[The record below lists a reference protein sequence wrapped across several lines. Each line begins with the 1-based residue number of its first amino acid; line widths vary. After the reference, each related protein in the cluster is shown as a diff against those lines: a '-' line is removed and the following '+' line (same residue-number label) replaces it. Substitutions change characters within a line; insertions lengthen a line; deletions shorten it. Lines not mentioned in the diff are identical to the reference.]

1 MPKVPPC
8 GGRVIGE
15 LRSPLS
21 ETLIKNIYTTVGMP
35 MSLSMSNINTERYV
49 EMEVVKSRE
58 NIEMRIM
65 EGLKKKSKIIGAVVG
80 KEVEEIRQYRGNLRF
95 P

>member
-1 MPKVPPC
+1 
-8 GGRVIGE
+8 
-15 LRSPLS
+15 
-21 ETLIKNIYTTVGMP
+21 MP